1 MKVGHVIGATVLLTP
16 VLFVGMTEPASARNT
31 HTVTIQ
37 GVLNVRDAG
46 GQVSGDAFT
55 EPINLTHDSPTGSF
69 RVERCAGGQTRGVLS
84 VTVRLN
90 STETV
95 SPSAVLYLYEGTDCK
110 SNDLEGTARTR
121 ATDGPLLMGRIRDR
135 ELSVKNGEFLSDD
148 SAHAELSIEHAAGAD
163 VGRPREPSDVV
174 ATAIPGTGEKAVRV
188 DWSDNASNE
197 TGYEIR
203 NTTLNQSF
211 LVDANATSFSLPHLN
226 DKIRHCVQV
235 RAVGV
240 QGRSAWTPVGER
252 VECA

>member
-1 MKVGHVIGATVLLTP
+1 M
-16 VLFVGMTEPASARNT
+16 
-31 HTVTIQ
+31 
-37 GVLNVRDAG
+37 
-46 GQVSGDAFT
+46 SGDAFT

-69 RVERCAGGQTRGVLS
+69 RVERCAGGQTRGV
-84 VTVRLN
+84 
-90 STETV
+90 
-95 SPSAVLYLYEGTDCK
+95 
-110 SNDLEGTARTR
+110 
-121 ATDGPLLMGRIRDR
+121 
-135 ELSVKNGEFLSDD
+135 
-148 SAHAELSIEHAAGAD
+148 
-163 VGRPREPSDVV
+163 
-174 ATAIPGTGEKAVRV
+174 EKAVRV